1 MKKLLLFLLI
11 CGNVFG
17 AQLVLISDIDD
28 TIKITGVKDPKMM
41 MAYGMR
47 DEEFFGLDSLYN
59 FFLCHQ
65 GPKDC
70 LETGGRG
77 VFDKNLIYVTGQP
90 GPLHKL
96 GEKFLRKN
104 NFPMAPNI
112 LWKDS
117 KQSTLDFKKEII
129 EKYIK
134 MSSPNNKYILVGDNG
149 EYDAQVYQYIT
160 GKYGDRVLA
169 SFIHMLYLPA
179 GEKHQ
184 LLPGQIAYLTSVDL
198 AVHFFNM
205 KEIDGDSLQKIID
218 AGNKEILNKDNNLLK
233 PWFACKYF
241 KFKNWFPEIQGHSA
255 SLQMFKKALFESK
268 KCQ

>member
-1 MKKLLLFLLI
+1 MFLLI
-11 CGNVFG
+11 LLIYGNAFS

-41 MAYGMR
+41 MAYGVR
-47 DEEFFGLDSLYN
+47 DEEFFGLSNLYN
-59 FFLCHQ
+59 SFLCNK
-65 GPKDC
+65 GPSDC
-70 LETGGRG
+70 LSTGGRG
-77 VFDKNLIYVTGQP
+77 VFDKNVVYVTGQP

-117 KQSTLDFKKEII
+117 KKSTLDFKKEII

-134 MSSPNNKYILVGDNG
+134 MSPPNNKYILVGDNG

-169 SFIHMLYLPA
+169 SFIHMLYPPA
-179 GEKHQ
+179 GDKN
-184 LLPGQIAYLTSVDL
+184 LLLSGQIAYLTSVDL

-205 KEIDGDSLQKIID
+205 KEIDGDSFQKIID

-241 KFKNWFPEIQGHSA
+241 KFKNWFPKIQGQSA
-255 SLQMFKKALFESK
+255 SLEMFKKALFESK